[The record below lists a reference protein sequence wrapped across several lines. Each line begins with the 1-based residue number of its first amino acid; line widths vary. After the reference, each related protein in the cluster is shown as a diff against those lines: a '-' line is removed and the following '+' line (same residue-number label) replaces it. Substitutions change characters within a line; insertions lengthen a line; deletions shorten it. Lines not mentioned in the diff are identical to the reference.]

1 MVVGRGG
8 GGGGG
13 GGGSMFIVGT
23 YSSGPETAP
32 APLDPLLF
40 FFSFCAAF

>member
-1 MVVGRGG
+1 MVVSR
-8 GGGGG
+8 GGG

-32 APLDPLLF
+32 CT
-40 FFSFCAAF
+40 S